1 MTLKA
6 GCWIATLELSRC
18 AIQRMLS
25 KVTRQTYPCIYRLL
39 LGVTQADDDLPS
51 FTAEPQSPMQC
62 HRMLELTGYS
72 LNMGR

>member
-1 MTLKA
+1 
-6 GCWIATLELSRC
+6 
-18 AIQRMLS
+18 MLS
-25 KVTRQTYPCIYRLL
+25 KVTRQTYPRIQRLL